1 MLGTSDSVR
10 PMAGAKNT
18 TIKKSVTLTPE
29 QWEAVEAIWRA
40 SPRELQLTDILRD
53 LIVRGLEAKK
63 LDQAP
68 N

>member
-1 MLGTSDSVR
+1 MIGTSDSVR

-40 SPRELQLTDILRD
+40 SPREMQLTDVLRD
-53 LIVRGLEAKK
+53 LIVRGLEARK
-63 LDQAP
+63 LAQP
-68 N
+68 QN